1 MHESLVGTFETCRRL
16 RRMSAF
22 RGNAEGTRTSP
33 NRRFRLGTDFP
44 RSIDLTGCN
53 ASTLTSEENDV
64 SVAQQGWSCIKTITR
79 AVEAGFVHKKIG
91 TGDEFAKGDP
101 QFDCGRVPVW
111 KIDGPKRIFPGWRQL
126 CNAIAAPSTD
136 ALKRVLGTAYG

>member
-1 MHESLVGTFETCRRL
+1 
-16 RRMSAF
+16 
-22 RGNAEGTRTSP
+22 
-33 NRRFRLGTDFP
+33 
-44 RSIDLTGCN
+44 LTGCN

-64 SVAQQGWSCIKTITR
+64 SVAQQGCSCIKTITR

-111 KIDGPKRIFPGWRQL
+111 KIDGPKRIL